1 MGNLHS
7 RYLKFCL
14 LIFYNYFLY
23 ILLKI
28 DGFMQYTLITN
39 FHSPTPSK
47 SSPSSTLFPY
57 KNRKQNLKIIKAN
70 KGEYTDTHTHTHS
83 HSERATVRK
92 RQRQRT
98 WRQKVREN
106 ETG

>member
-23 ILLKI
+23 VLLKI

-70 KGEYTDTHTHTHS
+70 KGEYTDTHTHTFTHRKS
-83 HSERATVRK
+83 HSEKETETENMETDSQRK
-92 RQRQRT
+92 
-98 WRQKVREN
+98 
-106 ETG
+106 